1 MVNGNFNQYKEDVV
15 AIRYPN
21 GKIEVVKGPVGEIYE
36 SEQQFYS
43 RYQRIDESTGESK
56 SLIIDYILG

>member
-21 GKIEVVKGPVGEIYE
+21 GKIEVVKGPVGEVYE

-43 RYQRIDESTGESK
+43 RHQRIDESTGESK
-56 SLIIDYILG
+56 SLIIDLILG